1 MEVSLR
7 CLPSQ
12 GSRCLRWDKRPSE
25 TSGQTGAAVPG
36 EAPGGPGSRDAN
48 RGGSFSGAAARAGG
62 LSVLSLPTSQG
73 AVTGGC
79 PPGHGAG
86 VPPCGVDQQSGRGS
100 PCIPYHECWARPS
113 ALDGHR
119 SSAVGDLPRACVTPS
134 FPWQPKRVHVETR
147 TAGKTDGQN
156 HRRCPRG
163 HSCVASPWPQPW
175 EAPPDPPGKP
185 LLSPPC
191 DCLEHPKGPGSSTEN
206 PSIVQ
211 EDFTR
216 NTGPCSPPRP
226 HPR

>member
-1 MEVSLR
+1 MGVSLR
-7 CLPSQ
+7 CLPSL

-48 RGGSFSGAAARAGG
+48 RGSSFSGAAARAGG
-62 LSVLSLPTSQG
+62 LSVLRLPASQG

-86 VPPCGVDQQSGRGS
+86 VPPCKVDQQSGRGA

-113 ALDGHR
+113 ALDRHR
-119 SSAVGDLPRACVTPS
+119 SPAVGDLPRARVTPS
-134 FPWQPKRVHVETR
+134 FPQQPECVHVETR

-163 HSCVASPWPQPW
+163 HSCVVSPQPQPW
-175 EAPPDPPGKP
+175 EAP
-185 LLSPPC
+185 
-191 DCLEHPKGPGSSTEN
+191 
-206 PSIVQ
+206 Q
-211 EDFTR
+211 A
-216 NTGPCSPPRP
+216 PPREAAP
-226 HPR
+226 ELTLRLSGASEGPREQH